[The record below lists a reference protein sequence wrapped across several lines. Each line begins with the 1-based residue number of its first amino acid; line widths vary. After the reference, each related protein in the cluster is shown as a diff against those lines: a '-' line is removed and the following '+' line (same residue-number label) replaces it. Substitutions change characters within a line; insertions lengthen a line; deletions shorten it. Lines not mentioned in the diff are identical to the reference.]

1 MDEQHAGNRQR
12 VQRPADGRGGRE
24 AEKVGER
31 ERGGVLEESDRGCE
45 GVREVA
51 RLEREKDEKG
61 SGRLERSKAALRLVE
76 ERTCLN
82 EGVECHLLAHGTLAW
97 KIATLASGTVTTV
110 KQSESTYPIRSITLL
125 SITV

>member
-1 MDEQHAGNRQR
+1 M
-12 VQRPADGRGGRE
+12 QRPADGRGGRE

-61 SGRLERSKAALRLVE
+61 SGHLERSEAALRLVE

-82 EGVECHLLAHGTLAW
+82 EGVECHLLTHGTLAW

-110 KQSESTYPIRSITLL
+110 KLSESTHPIRSITLL